1 MKRILLTLA
10 AFASGFVVLTASADV
25 PNRTPPNGMVPNP
38 GTQEK
43 ELTNISTGP
52 GQVYNV
58 FDFPNFCAGCHGGTI
73 DPNVSHYGN
82 WSGSNMANSG
92 RDPFFRANN
101 LVVNADAYYATGG
114 QNGGLNGVG
123 NICWRCH
130 SPNGWYSAR
139 LDETLGGRIDGSTLQ
154 QSLLASTDMQGISCE
169 FCHRTIG
176 NVTQKRADLSQ
187 TDPAWNMLAG
197 ALDWPHQGN
206 PYPEG
211 PVAGNPYGDTSFQ
224 FGDARVYQAD
234 LPGTDLLFW
243 SDIPTSG
250 TYTGQT
256 YGIYPPGWTG
266 PRIAPVPFNQ
276 PRFNALG
283 QEIVYLPDG
292 RSSIQNVVGVGA
304 PEAIDPVT
312 GLPIPG
318 TRDPWEQSQ
327 SPAHRTH
334 MGGSTQDGLTA
345 SGIKYLTSSEMC
357 GTCHDLTVPTLN
369 SGMPEQRTYTEWKY
383 STYGNPAS
391 PNFVICQDCHMGE
404 GQHEYQDGAVG
415 TYKADGA
422 KAGWFPFAKPR
433 PASAVHRF
441 SPANRDLPQ
450 ILKLLNPDVDM
461 EITGRP
467 TGRDTRTVSGVLS
480 NRDEAWNRHSRYGEL
495 KLRDAARVQVLGAP
509 VEVSPGVYEA
519 QVKVT
524 NLSGHALPSG
534 YPDGR
539 RAFVIFK
546 ARDANGN
553 VLYQSGDYDLAT
565 AELHTAPGVP
575 LARAHDALIDAA
587 AGKNAVMIYEKRTG
601 YPNPDG
607 TYTMGESLL
616 NPVILF
622 DNRLR
627 PDGWTAELFTAG
639 VRLVDYSGTE
649 TAAVPFNKPDR
660 FPVGQGFD
668 VITYRF
674 RAPAGVVPTAAEAEF
689 FYQSHTREFVE
700 YLKDRNNEETALD
713 QASGRTPKLGG
724 PRPEGT
730 PSILAPGY
738 PNTPNY
744 LGGRVGIPGRLDL
757 SGKPLQDNWGSL
769 VYAAW
774 LDTGKGEPFLIDSDG
789 SSVAAPP
796 AAPASVTASA
806 IDPFA
811 IQVGWAAVPD
821 AAGYFVQVRFGTAT
835 VDATYGPTA
844 SWEPLAIVRGA
855 TSFRHEGLHVS
866 KTYGYRVIAFNGKGE
881 SPPSAPAEATTPA
894 APAAAPSAL
903 VATATAATSVSLQWQ
918 DNAIDET
925 GFVVERRDGTAGAF
939 VAIATVAPVS
949 VLGTGPV
956 GFVDGSVLEGRTYGY
971 RVAAI
976 NAAGPTY
983 SNVAQVTTPATL
995 PASPSLLAVTN
1006 VAQTTV
1012 TLSWQDGATNE
1023 TSFVVERRTGAGPF
1037 LVVASIPAANVAGTG
1052 PVSYTDATVVPST
1065 AYGYRV
1071 AAVNSAGQSGYSN
1084 VVTVTTLAPIPAAPK
1099 DLKAIL
1105 VLPTSAF
1112 ITWKDASTNETGF
1125 VVERSLDGKTFVP
1138 VGTTAANV
1146 RLFQVTGLKRKTT
1159 YWFRVKA
1166 MNGSVPSGYSNGLN
1180 FKTW

>member
-1 MKRILLTLA
+1 M
-10 AFASGFVVLTASADV
+10 
-25 PNRTPPNGMVPNP
+25 
-38 GTQEK
+38 
-43 ELTNISTGP
+43 
-52 GQVYNV
+52 
-58 FDFPNFCAGCHGGTI
+58 
-73 DPNVSHYGN
+73 
-82 WSGSNMANSG
+82 
-92 RDPFFRANN
+92 
-101 LVVNADAYYATGG
+101 
-114 QNGGLNGVG
+114 
-123 NICWRCH
+123 
-130 SPNGWYSAR
+130 
-139 LDETLGGRIDGSTLQ
+139 
-154 QSLLASTDMQGISCE
+154 
-169 FCHRTIG
+169 
-176 NVTQKRADLSQ
+176 
-187 TDPAWNMLAG
+187 
-197 ALDWPHQGN
+197 
-206 PYPEG
+206 
-211 PVAGNPYGDTSFQ
+211 
-224 FGDARVYQAD
+224 
-234 LPGTDLLFW
+234 
-243 SDIPTSG
+243 
-250 TYTGQT
+250 
-256 YGIYPPGWTG
+256 
-266 PRIAPVPFNQ
+266 
-276 PRFNALG
+276 
-283 QEIVYLPDG
+283 
-292 RSSIQNVVGVGA
+292 VGVGA
-304 PEAIDPVT
+304 PEAIDPIT

-334 MGGSTQDGLTA
+334 MGGSTQDGMTA

-383 STYGNPAS
+383 STYGTPGS

-404 GQHEYQDGAVG
+404 GQHEYQDGAAG

-433 PASAVHRF
+433 PASAIHRF

-509 VEVSPGVYEA
+509 AEVSPGVFEV

-539 RAFVIFK
+539 RAFVVFK

-575 LARAHDALIDAA
+575 LARAHDSVIDAA
-587 AGKNAVMIYEKRTG
+587 AGKNAVMVYEKRTG

-649 TAAVPFNKPDR
+649 TSAVPFNKPDR
-660 FPVGQGFD
+660 YPLGQGFD

-674 RAPAGVVPTAAEAEF
+674 TVPAGAVPVAGEAEF
-689 FYQSHTREFVE
+689 YYQSHTREFVE
-700 YLKDRNNEETALD
+700 YLKDRNNEETAQDL
-713 QASGRTPKLGG
+713 ATGRTPKMGG

-744 LGGRVGIPGRLDL
+744 LGSRVGIPGRLDL
-757 SGKPLQDNWGSL
+757 AGKPLQDNWGSL

-789 SSVAAPP
+789 SNVAAPP
-796 AAPASVTASA
+796 AAPATVTASA

-811 IQVGWAAVPD
+811 IQVGWTPVAD
-821 AAGYFVQVRFGTAT
+821 AAGYFVQVRFGTAL
-835 VDATYGPTA
+835 VDPTYGPTA

-855 TSFRHEGLHVS
+855 TSFRHEGLHVA

-881 SPPSAPAEATTPA
+881 GPPSAPAEATTPA
-894 APAAAPSAL
+894 ALATAPSGL
-903 VATATAATSVSLQWQ
+903 VATATAPTSVSLQWQ

-925 GFVVERRDGTAGAF
+925 GFVVERRDGAAGAF
-939 VAIATVAPVS
+939 APIATVAPVS
-949 VLGTGPV
+949 VLGTGTV

-971 RVAAI
+971 RIAATS
-976 NAAGPTY
+976 AAGPTY

-995 PASPSLLAVTN
+995 PGCPVAPRRHRRGPDHGHSVLAGRRHERDRVRGRAADRDRP
-1006 VAQTTV
+1006 VRGDR
-1012 TLSWQDGATNE
+1012 LGALD
-1023 TSFVVERRTGAGPF
+1023 ERRGYRPGDLHRRHRRPEHRLRVPRGGGELGRPVRLQQRGDGDDAGPHPGRAEGPEGDRGAEDERLHHLEGPLEQRDRLRGRAEPGRPDLRSGGLHRRERPGLQRDRAHPPHHLLVPGEGGERHRVVGLQQSARHQDEVTRRSGSTGVRGRTPVVSVSRTIEGEAPCRSRSGAGRF
-1037 LVVASIPAANVAGTG
+1037 SSHSRSARQGEHGRPARRT
-1052 PVSYTDATVVPST
+1052 PR
-1065 AYGYRV
+1065 YR
-1071 AAVNSAGQSGYSN
+1071 GRR
-1084 VVTVTTLAPIPAAPK
+1084 PA
-1099 DLKAIL
+1099 
-1105 VLPTSAF
+1105 
-1112 ITWKDASTNETGF
+1112 
-1125 VVERSLDGKTFVP
+1125 R
-1138 VGTTAANV
+1138 
-1146 RLFQVTGLKRKTT
+1146 
-1159 YWFRVKA
+1159 
-1166 MNGSVPSGYSNGLN
+1166 
-1180 FKTW
+1180 